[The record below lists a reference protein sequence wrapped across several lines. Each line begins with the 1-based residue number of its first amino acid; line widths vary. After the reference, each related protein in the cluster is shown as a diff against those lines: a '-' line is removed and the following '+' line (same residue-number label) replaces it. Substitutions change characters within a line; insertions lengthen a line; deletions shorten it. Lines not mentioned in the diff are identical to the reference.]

1 MNMITGF
8 AIAAAVGAIVAL
20 VAGIGAMAR
29 NGEVAHLTSTQWMS
43 WRVIWQAIAL
53 LFVLIGLVTPAAA
66 A

>member
-1 MNMITGF
+1 MNMISGF

-29 NGEVAHLTSTQWMS
+29 DGEVAHLTSKQWMS
-43 WRVIWQAIAL
+43 SRVIWQAAAL
-53 LFVLIGLVTPAAA
+53 VFILIGLVTPAAA